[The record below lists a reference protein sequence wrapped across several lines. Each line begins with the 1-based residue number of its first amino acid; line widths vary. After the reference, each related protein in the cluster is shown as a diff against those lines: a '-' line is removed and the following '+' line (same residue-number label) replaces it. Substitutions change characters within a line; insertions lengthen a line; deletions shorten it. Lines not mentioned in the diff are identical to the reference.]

1 MPAQPP
7 PAQQSG
13 LPILSGQQ
21 MLRNVLLPLVLLL
34 LLLLLLQTSKDFLF
48 SEVGLGGG
56 QPDGRST
63 ASDLQSLAEN
73 VENGIWAVYNTAQDP
88 WQRQVRS
95 AALHVE

>member
-1 MPAQPP
+1 MYN
-7 PAQQSG
+7 
-13 LPILSGQQ
+13 QQ
-21 MLRNVLLPLVLLL
+21 MARCAENVLLPLV

-63 ASDLQSLAEN
+63 ASNLQSLAEN

-88 WQRQVRS
+88 WQRQVRP
-95 AALHVE
+95 AALHVCIVSARVYSFWPEH